1 MEPERIVVINDASTA
16 RGGATGLALLSVRL
30 LRARGLAVTY
40 VCGDGGDND
49 ELAAL
54 GVEVV
59 ALGQGRLLERGRL
72 AALHAG
78 LWNRAAARM
87 LAGWIGRTDRPRTVY
102 HLHGWAQIL
111 SPAVFSALAPVAR
124 RTVVHAH
131 DFFLACPNGVY
142 MDFQRMQPCR
152 RVPLSAACLATHC
165 DKRSRAEK
173 GWRVLRHAGLR
184 RAFARGDWAAVAMIH
199 PGMAEPLSRAGVPAR
214 LLTALRNPAE
224 AGGAERVRAEANDRV
239 VFVGRLSEEKGP
251 LDLARATAAL
261 GMPVTFV
268 GAGPL
273 EAEVRRLNPAAEITG
288 WQDRAGVARHLG
300 RARALA
306 MPSRLP
312 EPFGLAAA
320 EAARA
325 GVPVVLPDIALMA
338 AEIAGEGMGLA
349 YDPDDPHGLE
359 AALGRIRSTGAED
372 MAAMS
377 RRAHEG
383 AGRLAATPEAWADGL
398 VSLYRGALA
407 PRAARRAPPPAA

>member
-1 MEPERIVVINDASTA
+1 MEPERIVVINDASAA

-40 VCGDGGDND
+40 VCGDGGEND

-72 AALHAG
+72 EAMRAG
-78 LWNRAAARM
+78 LWNRAAAQM
-87 LAGWIGRTDRPRTVY
+87 LSGWMARNDSPRTVY

-111 SPAVFSALAPVAR
+111 SPAVFSALAPVSR

-165 DKRSRAEK
+165 DKRSRPEK

-184 RAFARGDWAAVAMIH
+184 RAFASGRWAAVAMIH
-199 PGMAEPLSRAGVPAR
+199 PGMAEPLTRAGVPAR
-214 LLTALRNPAE
+214 LLTTLRNPAE
-224 AGGAERVRAEANDRV
+224 ASGAARVRAEENDRI

-261 GMPVTFV
+261 GLPVTFV

-288 WQDRAGVARHLG
+288 WQDRAGVARHLC

-338 AEIAGEGMGLA
+338 AEIAGQGMGLA
-349 YDPDDPHGLE
+349 YDANDSHGLE
-359 AALGRIRSTGAED
+359 SALGRIRDAGAEE
-372 MAAMS
+372 MSRTS
-377 RRAHEG
+377 RRAGEG
-383 AGRLAATPEAWADGL
+383 AGRLATTPDEWADGL

-407 PRAARRAPPPAA
+407 PRAAHRATSPAA